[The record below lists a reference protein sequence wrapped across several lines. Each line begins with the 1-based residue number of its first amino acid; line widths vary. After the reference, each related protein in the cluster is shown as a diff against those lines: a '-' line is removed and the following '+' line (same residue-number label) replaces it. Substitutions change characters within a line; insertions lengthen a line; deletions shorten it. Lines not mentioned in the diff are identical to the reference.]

1 MTQISAGFQWGGQ
14 AYSEIIFFE
23 DVNELELFKTN
34 RLELAAQ
41 ASAVAV
47 TAGLSAD
54 AAYNKGVAIYTLPK
68 GGLMYEATIGGQKF
82 KYFAEEET
90 D

>member
-1 MTQISAGFQWGGQ
+1 M
-14 AYSEIIFFE
+14 
-23 DVNELELFKTN
+23 DRFKSN

-41 ASAVAV
+41 ASAIAV

-54 AAYNKGVAIYTLPK
+54 VSYKHGVAIYTMPK
-68 GGLMYEATIGGQKF
+68 AGFMYEATVGGQKF
-82 KYFAEEET
+82 KYSEKES